1 MANILNN
8 ANAGYHIGT
17 MCLIYRVI
25 RRAAKPLTESELTKL
40 CAPSTLFRKDDN
52 KKKFKQTLDFWKD
65 EAHCLWRE
73 NSDLTLSLLDPTN
86 NDNPSPRE
94 ISNIVR
100 RSLFEKKITD
110 ITVNIRSG
118 ATRGGGPPNHIE
130 PLLLHISAL
139 LASGRYLVF
148 SNKPLTQ
155 KGISQFTNQYL
166 EARHILNGSE
176 DKQLIDWLLF
186 LGFMENHN
194 DQYWIDPS
202 RSISHALTEMM
213 TPKQT
218 MDIRKFITLL
228 GKRLPVF
235 DGGDYQ
241 KQTATVMEKKDWSFE
256 YPTTVSP
263 SLSHAL
269 YRLQV
274 ANIIKLVTKS
284 DDPESI
290 QLIHPQTGA
299 KTSIS
304 QIAYLGGDIN
314 A

>member
-8 ANAGYHIGT
+8 ANKGYHIGT
-17 MCLIYRVI
+17 MCLIYRVL
-25 RRAAKPLTESELTKL
+25 RRTTKPLTDSQLIEL
-40 CAPSTLFRKDDN
+40 CAPSTLFRKDDHQ
-52 KKKFKQTLDFWKD
+52 KKFIDTLEFWKG
-65 EAHCLWRE
+65 EAHCLWKE
-73 NSDLTLSLLDPTN
+73 NPDLTLSLKDPTN

-94 ISNIVR
+94 ISDIVR
-100 RSLFEKKITD
+100 RSLFAKKITD
-110 ITVNIRSG
+110 ITVSIRTG
-118 ATRGGGPPNHIE
+118 GKRDGGPPNHIE

-139 LASGRYLVF
+139 LASGEYLVF
-148 SNKPLTQ
+148 SKEPFKQ

-194 DQYWIDPS
+194 GQYWIDPS

-213 TPKQT
+213 TTKQT

-228 GKRLPVF
+228 GERLPVL

-241 KQTATVMEKKDWSFE
+241 KQTANVMEKKDWSFE
-256 YPTTVSP
+256 YPTTVSAA
-263 SLSHAL
+263 LSHAL
-269 YRLQV
+269 FRLQV

-284 DDPESI
+284 DDQDSI
-290 QLIHPQTGA
+290 QLIHPYTRA
-299 KTSIS
+299 KTSTS
-304 QIAYLGGDIN
+304 QITYLGGDIN

>member
-25 RRAAKPLTESELTKL
+25 RRVSKPLTESQLTEL
-40 CAPSTLFRKDDN
+40 CWPSTLFREEN
-52 KKKFKQTLDFWKD
+52 HKKKFKETLDFWKD
-65 EAHCLWRE
+65 DAHCLWKE
-73 NSDLTLSLLDPTN
+73 NPDLTLSLLDPTN

-94 ISNIVR
+94 ISDIVR
-100 RSLFEKKITD
+100 RSLFAKKITD

-118 ATRGGGPPNHIE
+118 GTRDGGPPNHIE

-139 LASGRYLVF
+139 LASGEYLVF
-148 SNKPLTQ
+148 GKKPFEQ
-155 KGISQFTNQYL
+155 KGITQFTNQYL

-176 DKQLIDWLLF
+176 DKQLFDWLLF
-186 LGFMENHN
+186 LGFMENQN
-194 DQYWIDPS
+194 GQYWIDPS

-213 TPKQT
+213 TTKQT

-228 GKRLPVF
+228 GELLPVF
-235 DGGDYQ
+235 DGGEYQ
-241 KQTATVMEKKDWSFE
+241 KQTATVMEKNDWSFE
-256 YPTTVSP
+256 YPTTVSAA
-263 SLSHAL
+263 LSHAL
-269 YRLQV
+269 FRLQV

-284 DDPESI
+284 DDQDSI
-290 QLIHPQTGA
+290 QLIHPYTRA
-299 KTSIS
+299 KTSTS
-304 QIAYLGGDIN
+304 QIIYVGGDIN